1 MIGMQFEMKHLQ
13 RLAALALAASL
24 MLPAAALTAADAS
37 STTRKKVRVQKKA
50 TAPAPPSPW
59 RWRPADPSFDQYG
72 RRYKPP
78 PGLPCPVD
86 LGYGRWTSCLWD
98 R

>member
-1 MIGMQFEMKHLQ
+1 VDSRG
-13 RLAALALAASL
+13 LAVIALSVYLSLSPLAGTIAE
-24 MLPAAALTAADAS
+24 AAS
-37 STTRKKVRVQKKA
+37 STPRKKVRVQKQ
-50 TAPAPPSPW
+50 APAPKPPSSW
-59 RWRPADPSFDQYG
+59 HWRPADPSFDQHG